1 MCGAASIKLLAMMTV
16 AANNEALLSQ
26 FLPEMNKV
34 VDGMLASVAYE
45 EGHEGEEPMPVRAP
59 GQLTFFTEFVFVL
72 ISINLFASVVESL
85 WPATHPRDQ
94 QIARSVR
101 QQRYA
106 AGPKG
111 SHDTTRRAHDT
122 IH

>member
-59 GQLTFFTEFVFVL
+59 GQARNFRFFLIMFFVIISL
-72 ISINLFASVVESL
+72 IYCVSF
-85 WPATHPRDQ
+85 
-94 QIARSVR
+94 
-101 QQRYA
+101 
-106 AGPKG
+106 
-111 SHDTTRRAHDT
+111 
-122 IH
+122 